1 MTRSLASVLLLLF
14 ASGRVLAACEAF
26 FYYTVDGYQIHVD
39 GSASAGN
46 ITVWKWFV
54 NGILASTDG
63 PQTTLTV
70 SSNGTY
76 KVCLVVKTSDN
87 CSDDCCQYI
96 TVGTGGTSCEAV
108 ISYEIDGMKVWLD
121 GSSSSSNLTGWQWFV
136 DGNLFDDSGPFTD
149 YTVPGPG
156 TYEFCLV
163 VWNADCCDTTCK
175 TITVE
180 ESSGK
185 PCEAVIK
192 VETDG
197 LNVYLNGSYS
207 SSNITGWQWFV
218 DGYLFDDTGP
228 FTDYTVP
235 GPGSYE
241 FCLVVWNADCCDTTC
256 KTITVEESGGKPC
269 EAVIQHETDGLQVW
283 LNGSFSSGD
292 VTDWQWYLNGQ
303 WIALGATTDVLLP
316 QSGTYEVCLIIFTAD
331 NCTDTACKEITV
343 AELSGGSGMKTYYES
358 GKLWLELQSPVAGA
372 ATIRLHAPDGRQWLS
387 QHLSVQAGKN
397 RIAIADGQLPV
408 GVVFITVTLPEQKTP
423 LRAVGMTLKN

>member
-136 DGNLFDDSGPFTD
+136 DGYLFDDSGPFTD

-156 TYEFCLV
+156 T
-163 VWNADCCDTTCK
+163 
-175 TITVE
+175 
-180 ESSGK
+180 
-185 PCEAVIK
+185 
-192 VETDG
+192 
-197 LNVYLNGSYS
+197 
-207 SSNITGWQWFV
+207 
-218 DGYLFDDTGP
+218 
-228 FTDYTVP
+228 
-235 GPGSYE
+235 YE